1 MCAKE
6 YFVFPGRE
14 VGVWRRLYIFLQKSN
29 SVYRNILLKN
39 GIRTRFKLVQT
50 KFPSIIFQQQS
61 FLNYLLGILSK
72 SKECTQL
79 LGFIILSKSKE
90 WVQLL
95 GFTHAIVWCTK
106 LWINIISGI
115 YYLINYYCNCFDLQ
129 VLMNYF
135 CNCFRNISISYI
147 LYLINYYCNCFD
159 LQVLMHYFYN
169 CFRNISIS
177 YILYVHVYLLKLI
190 LLWKLECT
198 YFENVCEIVL
208 KFINCLCQIS

>member
-1 MCAKE
+1 M
-6 YFVFPGRE
+6 
-14 VGVWRRLYIFLQKSN
+14 
-29 SVYRNILLKN
+29 
-39 GIRTRFKLVQT
+39 VQT

-129 VLMNYF
+129 VLM
-135 CNCFRNISISYI
+135 
-147 LYLINYYCNCFD
+147 
-159 LQVLMHYFYN
+159 HYFYN